1 MFNREQQKICLPVLP
16 AGCYIFPA
24 VTVLTVGRENP
35 VKIDMATLS
44 ALSAFFVVATL
55 YVLVPFYG
63 VVCRLLTVTVAG
75 RGLLRITTGTSR
87 RHVMVAQAG
96 PLPGGPGSMST
107 GILTPVW
114 AIASERE
121 NSSDSGMLYDME
133 NCHHAQTSQKPYPKF
148 GHPHYHSPAQLRLSS
163 QDLPCAGVCLLV
175 VCELLRIKIRAST
188 SFNPCT
194 FLHPRRYRG
203 HRRRVNFSWPVR
215 RGDGKATAKT

>member
-1 MFNREQQKICLPVLP
+1 MFNREQQKICLPAWS
-16 AGCYIFPA
+16 AGCYIFWA
-24 VTVLTVGRENP
+24 ITVLMVGRENP
-35 VKIDMATLS
+35 VNTLATLS
-44 ALSAFFVVATL
+44 VLSAFFVVATIAL
-55 YVLVPFYG
+55 APFYG
-63 VVCRLLTVTVAG
+63 VVCHLLTVTVAG

-96 PLPGGPGSMST
+96 PLPGGPGSSVT

-121 NSSDSGMLYDME
+121 NSSDSSYNYTLE
-133 NCHHAQTSQKPYPKF
+133 NCHHAQTPQKPYPKF

-175 VCELLRIKIRAST
+175 VRELLQIKIRTST
-188 SFNPCT
+188 PFNPCT